1 VTDFPALL
9 GSLSGGGVDHI
20 IIGGLAATV
29 HGSSRLTQDVDVVYG
44 RSADNLERL
53 VRAVAPFDPYLRGAP
68 PGLPFEWSTRTLRMG
83 LNFTLT
89 TSRGDLDLLGEIP
102 GGGTY
107 EDLLPHTISVELF
120 GGTHLCLNLAAL
132 IRAKRAAGR
141 PRDLEVLAE
150 LEALSDERGDPP
162 A

>member
-9 GSLSGGGVDHI
+9 GALASRGVDHI

-29 HGSSRLTQDVDVVYG
+29 HGSSRLTQDIDVVYG
-44 RSADNLERL
+44 RSAENLERL
-53 VRAVAPFDPYLRGAP
+53 VHAVAAFDPYLRGAP
-68 PGLPFEWSTRTLRMG
+68 PGLPFEWSVRTLQMG

-107 EDLLPHTISVELF
+107 ADLLPHTISVELF
-120 GGTHLCLNLAAL
+120 GGRHLCLNLGAL

-150 LEALSDERGDPP
+150 LEALAEEGDRSK
-162 A
+162 